1 MSSRLPVAVR
11 PLTER
16 RVLPLGGFNL
26 TFLAIEIRRLL
37 RNRRTVAVTVIVPV
51 VLFLLLK
58 SRKALAVG
66 GVELAA
72 ASTMIG
78 IAVYGAMLAA
88 TSGGAMVSI
97 ERALGWSRQLRVTP
111 LRPAA
116 YIAIKILVA
125 MLLGLTSVAVVYIIG
140 AIDGVQM
147 TPATWVLTGILAWA
161 ASLLFASFGLFMG
174 YLLPSEN
181 VMQIIGPIL
190 AIFSLFGGLF
200 VPLALLPSVMQDI
213 APYMPTYGVA
223 SIARYP
229 LVGGVFDPTW
239 LLSVVVWTAAFAAAA
254 SVLFRRD
261 TRRT

>member
-1 MSSRLPVAVR
+1 MSREPPMTAR
-11 PLTER
+11 PLAER
-16 RVLPLGGFNL
+16 QAPPLGGFNL
-26 TFLAIEIRRLL
+26 AFLAIEIRRLL

-66 GVELAA
+66 SVEVAA

-116 YIAIKILVA
+116 YITIKILVA
-125 MLLGLTSVAVVYIIG
+125 MLLGLTSVAVVYIAG

-147 TPATWVLTGILAWA
+147 TPATWILTGVLAWA

-229 LVGGVFDPTW
+229 LVGGIFDPTW

>member
-1 MSSRLPVAVR
+1 MSSRLPVTVR

-16 RVLPLGGFNL
+16 QALPFGGFNL

-147 TPATWVLTGILAWA
+147 APATWVLTGILAWA

-223 SIARYP
+223 SIARFP

-254 SVLFRRD
+254 MVLFRRD

>member
-1 MSSRLPVAVR
+1 MAVR

>member
-1 MSSRLPVAVR
+1 MSSRLPVTVR

-125 MLLGLTSVAVVYIIG
+125 MLLGLTSVAVVYVIG

-147 TPATWVLTGILAWA
+147 TPATWILTGILAWA

-239 LLSVVVWTAAFAAAA
+239 LLSVVVWTAAFAVAA

>member
-1 MSSRLPVAVR
+1 MNPKLPAAIR
-11 PLTER
+11 PLAER

-125 MLLGLTSVAVVYIIG
+125 MLLGLTSVAVVYVIG

-147 TPATWVLTGILAWA
+147 APATWILTGILAWA

-213 APYMPTYGVA
+213 APYVPTYGVA
-223 SIARYP
+223 SIARFP